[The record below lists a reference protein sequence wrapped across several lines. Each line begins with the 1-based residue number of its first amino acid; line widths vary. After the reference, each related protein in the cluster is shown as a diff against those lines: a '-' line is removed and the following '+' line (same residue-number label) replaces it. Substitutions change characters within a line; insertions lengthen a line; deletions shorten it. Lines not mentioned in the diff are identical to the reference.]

1 MTDQNSLRWGDYVF
15 GEDLESSADIWEA
28 ATSSAD
34 QLLLIC
40 GAGFDPR
47 TMDVPSALLARQ
59 AVQMK
64 VLAIRPGTSGE
75 HDHAEGQ
82 AAEHEEAL
90 RRLFGDAV
98 HFIDVPAAQDPAA
111 VGTMLTRLLERSHQ
125 IVDSGTVVVDISGL
139 PSSISYPLIQLFLL
153 QSRSHTTPA
162 GRFTGD
168 LLVTV
173 SEDASTDAR
182 ITAVGLEP
190 AGTLSGFRRRPDTP
204 EKLIWIPVLGVG
216 AGEELRAIAALLEP
230 DEICPVVPFPSR
242 DPRQGDN
249 LLVEHRQFLLEDW
262 QFEPRNVLYASETN
276 PFDLYRQI
284 VRLARR
290 YRLALNPLGEP
301 TIVLSEHSSKTL
313 SLGALLAA
321 HEEDMVVAYVRP
333 SAYRLEPSTA
343 HRDFRI
349 STAWLTG
356 YPYMSDVPVTL
367 ES

>member
-1 MTDQNSLRWGDYVF
+1 MTIHDSLRWGDYVF
-15 GEDLESSADIWEA
+15 GPDLESCAHIWEA
-28 ATSSAD
+28 VAAGAD

-47 TMDVPSALLARQ
+47 TMDVPSALKARLRT
-59 AVQMK
+59 QMK

-75 HDHAEGQ
+75 HDHAEDQ
-82 AAEHEEAL
+82 ARTHEEAL
-90 RRLFGDAV
+90 RLLFGDDV
-98 HFIDVPAAQDPAA
+98 QFVDVPAAQDPAA
-111 VGTMLTRLLERSHQ
+111 VGTMLTRLLEKSHR
-125 IVDSGTVVVDISGL
+125 IVDSAAVVVDVSGL
-139 PSSISYPLIQLFLL
+139 PSSISFPLIQLFLS
-153 QSRSHTTPA
+153 QSRPHTA
-162 GRFTGD
+162 AVGRFKGN

-182 ITAVGLEP
+182 IVAVGLEP

-204 EKLIWIPVLGVG
+204 DKLIWIPVLGVG
-216 AGEELRAIAALLEP
+216 AGEELRAIAAHLEP

-313 SLGALLAA
+313 SLGGLLAA
-321 HEEDMVVAYVRP
+321 HEEELVVAYVRP
-333 SAYRLEPSTA
+333 SAYRLEPSAA

-349 STAWLTG
+349 ATAWLTG
-356 YPYMSDVPVTL
+356 YPYMSEAPTTL
-367 ES
+367 TS